1 MKIWISNRQ
10 RKTAISPEKIRKK
23 AGKILSA
30 LGWSEAILSLTL
42 LGDQAM
48 ARLNRETFGRRGP
61 TNVIAFPLDEMMPG
75 GGGRG
80 PKTFAPTPNLPPPIP
95 KVKIPAPPKVVPG
108 GPESLGPPNPPLL
121 LGEVVIS
128 VETTRRQAREYGW
141 PWKQLFDFFLIHG
154 ILHLMGYTHG
164 TPGEEEA
171 MTAKTWE
178 LMRLLHPKLV
188 AGH

>member
-1 MKIWISNRQ
+1 
-10 RKTAISPEKIRKK
+10 
-23 AGKILSA
+23 
-30 LGWSEAILSLTL
+30 LGWSEVILSLTL
-42 LGDQAM
+42 LGDRAM

-61 TNVIAFPLDEMMPG
+61 TNVIAFPLDEMMLG
-75 GGGRG
+75 GGGQG

-95 KVKIPAPPKVVPG
+95 NVKTLAEPKVAPG
-108 GPESLGPPNPPLL
+108 GSESLGPSNPPLL

-128 VETTRRQAREYGW
+128 VETTRRQAKEFGW
-141 PWKQLFDFFLIHG
+141 PWKELFDFFLIHG
-154 ILHLMGYTHG
+154 ILHLMGYAHG